1 MLNVFRM
8 RCSFEIDGHD
18 HPFGVK
24 ILKVDPKNRNEDSG
38 RKLYPGHNNLHTK
51 NQQLLL
57 DSRFSAQ
64 LGHIYLLSYQ
74 N

>member
-1 MLNVFRM
+1 MVMIIHL
-8 RCSFEIDGHD
+8 
-18 HPFGVK
+18 GVK
-24 ILKVDPKNRNEDSG
+24 ILKDDPKNRNKDNG
-38 RKLYPGHNNLHTK
+38 RKLHPGHNNLHTK
-51 NQQLLL
+51 NQQLLR